1 MLNKVL
7 SVITTIVLIISI
19 IVIILLGGVRLL
31 GFTPYGVTSGS
42 MEPKYKV
49 GSVVY
54 VRHVDTNTLKEG
66 DVITFRI
73 SEDELATHRIIKVER
88 TADGL
93 QFWTK
98 GDANSISDGSPV
110 LEENVVG
117 KVYFTVPFLGVFA
130 GFLEGVRGKV
140 IIVLGALILLVLI
153 GLNDYLTKLEKV
165 EG

>member
-7 SVITTIVLIISI
+7 SIITTVVLIVSI
-19 IVIILLGGVRLL
+19 IVIVLLGGVRLI

-54 VRHVDTNTLKEG
+54 VRHVEPETLKEG
-66 DVITFRI
+66 DVITFHI
-73 SEDELATHRIIKVER
+73 SEDELATHRIIRVER

-110 LEENVVG
+110 AAGNVVG
-117 KVYFTVPFLGVFA
+117 KVYFTIPFLGVFA

-140 IIVLGALILLVLI
+140 IIVLGALMLLVLI
-153 GLNDYLTKLEKV
+153 GLNDYLTKLEK
-165 EG
+165 ET

>member
-7 SVITTIVLIISI
+7 SIITTVVLIVSI
-19 IVIILLGGVRLL
+19 IVIVLLGGVRFI

-54 VRHVDTNTLKEG
+54 VRHVEPETLKEG

-73 SEDELATHRIIKVER
+73 SEDELATHRIIRVER
-88 TADGL
+88 TAAGL

-110 LEENVVG
+110 AAGNVVG
-117 KVYFTVPFLGVFA
+117 KVYFTIPVLGVFA

-140 IIVLGALILLVLI
+140 IIVHGALILLVLI
-153 GLNDYLTKLEKV
+153 WLNDYLTKLEK
-165 EG
+165 ET